1 MKHIA
6 RAQIDKHGGPKVW
19 SGAQPHRMG
28 KGAGQI
34 PGLVSNKGGREA
46 GCVGSSE
53 RIMLALC
60 FLYVL
65 CAPGSWLGPIGK
77 HTARLTG
84 KDGRGMTGRSR
95 RTILAASRHPV
106 APASGAGGRSVVRME
121 AVRRELRG
129 SAIALVLVAATTL
142 VAYVLIQS
150 FDVRRGSVIYLLPVL
165 LAGWHLGLVPALVA
179 AVAGVLWSGYF
190 FFSPY
195 YSFYLARPN
204 EILNLLLFMVVA
216 VVTSHLANSM
226 KKQTELARNS
236 EKEMGDLYAFSRRL
250 AAASS
255 AADIYLAIEE
265 HLASLVQRKVVL
277 FGAVSDSDREIKPEQ
292 EGLSQRVHSAIA
304 EVRAGRTLATTVD
317 DGAGDIW
324 LVRRVSQKN
333 ADFGVIAIDLGSVP
347 PRTLEEVRHRVDD
360 VLSDA
365 AATLERL
372 DIARALG
379 DAKMRSETELLREAL
394 IGSVSHELR
403 TPLASILGAAT
414 VLSKSPVI
422 AKEERLSSLAGVVRD
437 EAERLNNDI
446 QNLLDATRISRE
458 QIRPRQEWIEPQ
470 DIVNS
475 AIERR
480 RRRLSGNNVSLDM
493 DSNLPL
499 IYVDAVL
506 VEQAFVQ
513 IVDNAAKYSPSG
525 SPITIAAKRN
535 GHDVILSVHD
545 TGGGRTRGENV
556 RLGERFFRAPRLA
569 ASTSGSG
576 LGLWI
581 AKAFVTAN
589 GGKIQAVSPGA
600 DHGAAVS
607 ILLPFATPANQP
619 EVGPDD

>member
-1 MKHIA
+1 M
-6 RAQIDKHGGPKVW
+6 
-19 SGAQPHRMG
+19 
-28 KGAGQI
+28 
-34 PGLVSNKGGREA
+34 
-46 GCVGSSE
+46 VG
-53 RIMLALC
+53 M
-60 FLYVL
+60 
-65 CAPGSWLGPIGK
+65 
-77 HTARLTG
+77 
-84 KDGRGMTGRSR
+84 D
-95 RTILAASRHPV
+95 
-106 APASGAGGRSVVRME
+106 

-129 SAIALVLVAATTL
+129 IAIALAMVAATTL

-150 FDVRRGSVIYLLPVL
+150 LDVRRGSVIYLLPVL

-226 KKQTELARNS
+226 KKQTEIARKR

-250 AAASS
+250 AAAPS
-255 AADIYLAIEE
+255 AADIYLAIEQ

-277 FGAVSDSDREIKPEQ
+277 FGAGGGNDWDANPDQ
-292 EGLSQRVHSAIA
+292 NALSQRLHAAIA
-304 EVRAGRTLATTVD
+304 DVQAGSTPATTVD

-324 LVRRVSQKN
+324 LVRRVSHKT

-347 PRTLEEVRHRVDD
+347 PGALDEVRQRVDD
-360 VLSDA
+360 ALSDA

-372 DIARALG
+372 DVARALN
-379 DAKMRSETELLREAL
+379 DARMRSETELLREAL

-414 VLSKSPVI
+414 VLSKSAAV
-422 AKEERLSSLAGVVRD
+422 AKDERLTSLAGVVRD

-446 QNLLDATRISRE
+446 QNLLDATRISRQ

-475 AIERR
+475 ALERR
-480 RRRLSGNNVSLDM
+480 RRRLSGHAVSLDM
-493 DSNLPL
+493 DSNLPF

-513 IVDNAAKYSPSG
+513 IVDNAAKYSPPG
-525 SPITIAAKRN
+525 SPIAVAAKRN
-535 GHDVILSVHD
+535 GRDVVLSVHD
-545 TGGGRTRGENV
+545 RGVGLTAEENAQ
-556 RLGERFFRAPRLA
+556 LGERFFRGRRHA
-569 ASTSGSG
+569 ATTSGSG

-589 GGKIQAVSPGA
+589 GGKIQAESSGA
-600 DHGAAVS
+600 DQGTTVS
-607 ILLPFATPANQP
+607 IHLPFATPASQP

>member
-1 MKHIA
+1 M
-6 RAQIDKHGGPKVW
+6 
-19 SGAQPHRMG
+19 
-28 KGAGQI
+28 
-34 PGLVSNKGGREA
+34 
-46 GCVGSSE
+46 
-53 RIMLALC
+53 
-60 FLYVL
+60 
-65 CAPGSWLGPIGK
+65 
-77 HTARLTG
+77 
-84 KDGRGMTGRSR
+84 
-95 RTILAASRHPV
+95 
-106 APASGAGGRSVVRME
+106 VRME

-129 SAIALVLVAATTL
+129 SAIALVMVAATTL
-142 VAYVLIQS
+142 IAYVLIQS
-150 FDVRRGSVIYLLPVL
+150 LDVRRGSVIYLLPVL

-204 EILNLLLFMVVA
+204 EILNLVLFMVVA

-226 KKQTELARNS
+226 KKQTELARKS

-277 FGAVSDSDREIKPEQ
+277 FGAVADGDHDAKPDQ

-347 PRTLEEVRHRVDD
+347 PGAVEEVRHRVDD

-372 DIARALG
+372 DVARALN

-422 AKEERLSSLAGVVRD
+422 AKDERLTSLAGVVRD
-437 EAERLNNDI
+437 ESERLNNDI

-475 AIERR
+475 ALERR
-480 RRRLSGNNVSLDM
+480 RRRLAGHNVSLDM

-506 VEQAFVQ
+506 VEQALVQ
-513 IVDNAAKYSPSG
+513 VVDNAAKYSPPG
-525 SPITIAAKRN
+525 SPIVIAAKRN
-535 GHDVILSVHD
+535 GRDVVLSVKD
-545 TGGGRTRGENV
+545 QGVGLTPEESAQ
-556 RLGERFFRAPRLA
+556 LGERFFRGARHA
-569 ASTSGSG
+569 ATTSGSG

-589 GGKIQAVSPGA
+589 GGKIQAVSAGA
-600 DHGAAVS
+600 DHGAVVS
-607 ILLPFATPANQP
+607 IHLPFATPANQP

>member
-1 MKHIA
+1 
-6 RAQIDKHGGPKVW
+6 V
-19 SGAQPHRMG
+19 
-28 KGAGQI
+28 
-34 PGLVSNKGGREA
+34 
-46 GCVGSSE
+46 
-53 RIMLALC
+53 
-60 FLYVL
+60 
-65 CAPGSWLGPIGK
+65 
-77 HTARLTG
+77 
-84 KDGRGMTGRSR
+84 
-95 RTILAASRHPV
+95 V
-106 APASGAGGRSVVRME
+106 AME

-129 SAIALVLVAATTL
+129 SLIALVMVAATTL
-142 VAYVLIQS
+142 FAYVLIQS
-150 FDVRRGSVIYLLPVL
+150 LDVRRGSVIYLLPVL

-195 YSFYLARPN
+195 YTYYLSRPN

-226 KKQTELARNS
+226 KRQTELARKR
-236 EKEMGDLYAFSRRL
+236 EKEMSDLYAFSRRL
-250 AAASS
+250 ATVSS

-277 FGAVSDSDREIKPEQ
+277 FAAGAGDNTKPDQ
-292 EGLSQRVHSAIA
+292 GPLTPQVHAAIA
-304 EVRAGRTLATTVD
+304 EVQAGRTLVTTVD

-347 PRTLEEVRHRVDD
+347 ANTLDEIRHRVDD
-360 VLSDA
+360 VLADA

-372 DIARALG
+372 DVARALN
-379 DAKMRSETELLREAL
+379 DARMRSETELLREAL

-414 VLSKSPVI
+414 VLSQAPAVVKD
-422 AKEERLSSLAGVVRD
+422 ERLTSLSGVVRD

-475 AIERR
+475 ALERR
-480 RRRLSGNNVSLDM
+480 RRRLAGHCVRLDM

-499 IYVDAVL
+499 IYVDPVL
-506 VEQAFVQ
+506 VEQALVQ
-513 IVDNAAKYSPSG
+513 IVDNAAKYSPTG
-525 SPITIAAKRN
+525 SPIAIAAKRN
-535 GHDVILSVHD
+535 GHDVVLAVHD
-545 TGGGRTRGENV
+545 QGAGLTAEETSQI
-556 RLGERFFRAPRLA
+556 GERFFRGPRLA
-569 ASTSGSG
+569 ATTSGSG

-589 GGKIQAVSPGA
+589 GGKVQAESSGVDQGTT
-600 DHGAAVS
+600 VS
-607 ILLPFATPANQP
+607 IHLPFATPANQP

>member
-1 MKHIA
+1 
-6 RAQIDKHGGPKVW
+6 V
-19 SGAQPHRMG
+19 
-28 KGAGQI
+28 
-34 PGLVSNKGGREA
+34 
-46 GCVGSSE
+46 VG
-53 RIMLALC
+53 M
-60 FLYVL
+60 
-65 CAPGSWLGPIGK
+65 
-77 HTARLTG
+77 
-84 KDGRGMTGRSR
+84 D
-95 RTILAASRHPV
+95 
-106 APASGAGGRSVVRME
+106 

-129 SAIALVLVAATTL
+129 IAIALAMVAATTL

-150 FDVRRGSVIYLLPVL
+150 LDLRRGSVIYLLPVL

-190 FFSPY
+190 YFSPY

-226 KKQTELARNS
+226 KKQTEIARKR

-250 AAASS
+250 AAAPS
-255 AADIYLAIEE
+255 AADIYLAIEQ

-277 FGAVSDSDREIKPEQ
+277 FGAGGGNDWDASPDQ
-292 EGLSQRVHSAIA
+292 NALSQRLHAAIA
-304 EVRAGRTLATTVD
+304 DVQAGRTLATTVD

-324 LVRRVSQKN
+324 LVRRVSHKT

-347 PRTLEEVRHRVDD
+347 PGALDEVRQRVDD
-360 VLSDA
+360 ALSDA

-372 DIARALG
+372 DVARALN
-379 DAKMRSETELLREAL
+379 DARMRSETELLREAL

-414 VLSKSPVI
+414 VLSKSAAV
-422 AKEERLSSLAGVVRD
+422 AKDERLTSLAGVVRD

-446 QNLLDATRISRE
+446 QNLLDATRISRQ

-475 AIERR
+475 ALERR
-480 RRRLSGNNVSLDM
+480 RRRLSGHTLSLDM
-493 DSNLPL
+493 DANLPF

-513 IVDNAAKYSPSG
+513 IVDNAAKYSPPG
-525 SPITIAAKRN
+525 SPIAVAAKRN
-535 GHDVILSVHD
+535 GRDVVLSVHD
-545 TGGGRTRGENV
+545 RGVGLTAEENAQ
-556 RLGERFFRAPRLA
+556 LGERFFRGARHA
-569 ASTSGSG
+569 ATTSGSG

-589 GGKIQAVSPGA
+589 GGKLQAESSGA
-600 DHGAAVS
+600 DQGTTVS
-607 ILLPFATPANQP
+607 IHLPFATPASQP
-619 EVGPDD
+619 EIGPDD

>member
-1 MKHIA
+1 M
-6 RAQIDKHGGPKVW
+6 
-19 SGAQPHRMG
+19 
-28 KGAGQI
+28 
-34 PGLVSNKGGREA
+34 
-46 GCVGSSE
+46 
-53 RIMLALC
+53 
-60 FLYVL
+60 
-65 CAPGSWLGPIGK
+65 
-77 HTARLTG
+77 
-84 KDGRGMTGRSR
+84 
-95 RTILAASRHPV
+95 V
-106 APASGAGGRSVVRME
+106 AME

-129 SAIALVLVAATTL
+129 SAIALVMVAATTL
-142 VAYVLIQS
+142 VAYALIQS
-150 FDVRRGSVIYLLPVL
+150 LDVRRGSVIYLLPVL

-204 EILNLLLFMVVA
+204 EILNLVLFMVVA

-226 KKQTELARNS
+226 KRQTEIARKR
-236 EKEMGDLYAFSRRL
+236 EKEMSDLYAFSRRL
-250 AAASS
+250 GAASS

-277 FGAVSDSDREIKPEQ
+277 FGAGSGGGNKPDQ
-292 EGLSQRVHSAIA
+292 GALTQRVHSAIA
-304 EVRAGRTLATTVD
+304 DVQAGRMLATTVD
-317 DGAGDIW
+317 DASGDIW

-347 PRTLEEVRHRVDD
+347 ASAVDEIRHRVDD
-360 VLSDA
+360 LLADA

-372 DIARALG
+372 DVARALN

-414 VLSKSPVI
+414 VLSKSPAI
-422 AKEERLSSLAGVVRD
+422 AKDARLTSLAGVVRD

-475 AIERR
+475 ALERR
-480 RRRLSGNNVSLDM
+480 RRRLSGHHVSLDM

-499 IYVDAVL
+499 IYVDPVL

-513 IVDNAAKYSPSG
+513 IVDNAAKYSPTG

-535 GHDVILSVHD
+535 GHDVVLSVHD
-545 TGGGRTRGENV
+545 QGAGLTAEENAQI
-556 RLGERFFRAPRLA
+556 GERFFRGPRLA
-569 ASTSGSG
+569 ATTSGSG

-581 AKAFVTAN
+581 AKAFVSAN
-589 GGKIQAVSPGA
+589 GGKVEAESAGA
-600 DHGAAVS
+600 DQGTTVS
-607 ILLPFATPANQP
+607 IHLPYATPANQP

>member
-1 MKHIA
+1 
-6 RAQIDKHGGPKVW
+6 
-19 SGAQPHRMG
+19 
-28 KGAGQI
+28 
-34 PGLVSNKGGREA
+34 
-46 GCVGSSE
+46 
-53 RIMLALC
+53 
-60 FLYVL
+60 
-65 CAPGSWLGPIGK
+65 
-77 HTARLTG
+77 
-84 KDGRGMTGRSR
+84 
-95 RTILAASRHPV
+95 
-106 APASGAGGRSVVRME
+106 ME

-165 LAGWHLGLVPALVA
+165 LAGWHLGLLPALVA

-226 KKQTELARNS
+226 KKQTELARKS

-265 HLASLVQRKVVL
+265 HLANLVQRKVVL
-277 FGAVSDSDREIKPEQ
+277 FGAGGDTKPDQ
-292 EGLSQRVHSAIA
+292 GMLTQRVHSAIA
-304 EVRAGRTLATTVD
+304 EVQSGRTFATTVD
-317 DGAGDIW
+317 DAGGDIW
-324 LVRRVSQKN
+324 LVRRVSQKT
-333 ADFGVIAIDLGSVP
+333 ADFGVIAIDLGSIP
-347 PRTLEEVRHRVDD
+347 AAALDEMRQRVDG
-360 VLSDA
+360 VLADA

-372 DIARALG
+372 GVARALNE
-379 DAKMRSETELLREAL
+379 AKMRSETELLREAL

-414 VLSKSPVI
+414 VLSKSAAV
-422 AKEERLSSLAGVVRD
+422 AKDERLTALASVVRD
-437 EAERLNNDI
+437 ESERLNNDI

-475 AIERR
+475 ALERR
-480 RRRLSGNNVSLDM
+480 RRRLSGHRLALDM
-493 DSNLPL
+493 DSNLPF

-513 IVDNAAKYSPSG
+513 IVDNAAKYSPAG

-535 GHDVILSVHD
+535 GRDVVLSVHD
-545 TGGGRTRGENV
+545 EGAGLTAKESAQI
-556 RLGERFFRAPRLA
+556 GERFFRGERLA
-569 ASTSGSG
+569 ATTSGSG

-581 AKAFVTAN
+581 AKAFVGAN
-589 GGKIQAVSPGA
+589 GGKMEAVSAGA
-600 DHGAAVS
+600 EQGTTVS
-607 ILLPFATPANQP
+607 IHLPFATPASQP

>member
-1 MKHIA
+1 M
-6 RAQIDKHGGPKVW
+6 
-19 SGAQPHRMG
+19 
-28 KGAGQI
+28 
-34 PGLVSNKGGREA
+34 
-46 GCVGSSE
+46 
-53 RIMLALC
+53 
-60 FLYVL
+60 
-65 CAPGSWLGPIGK
+65 
-77 HTARLTG
+77 
-84 KDGRGMTGRSR
+84 
-95 RTILAASRHPV
+95 
-106 APASGAGGRSVVRME
+106 VRME

-150 FDVRRGSVIYLLPVL
+150 LDVRRGSVIYLLPVL

-204 EILNLLLFMVVA
+204 EILNLVLFMVVA

-226 KKQTELARNS
+226 KKQTELARKS

-277 FGAVSDSDREIKPEQ
+277 FGAVADGDHDAKPDQ

-304 EVRAGRTLATTVD
+304 EIRAGRTLATTVD

-347 PRTLEEVRHRVDD
+347 PGAVEEIRHRVDD

-372 DIARALG
+372 DVARALN

-422 AKEERLSSLAGVVRD
+422 AKDERLTSLAGVVRD
-437 EAERLNNDI
+437 ESERLNNDI

-475 AIERR
+475 ALERR
-480 RRRLSGNNVSLDM
+480 RRRLAGHNVSLDM

-506 VEQAFVQ
+506 VEQALVQ
-513 IVDNAAKYSPSG
+513 VVDNAAKYSPPG
-525 SPITIAAKRN
+525 SPIVIAAKRN
-535 GHDVILSVHD
+535 GRDVVLSVKD
-545 TGGGRTRGENV
+545 QGVGLTPEESAQ
-556 RLGERFFRAPRLA
+556 LGERFFRGARHA
-569 ASTSGSG
+569 ATTSGSG

-589 GGKIQAVSPGA
+589 GGKIQAVSAGA
-600 DHGAAVS
+600 DHGAVVS
-607 ILLPFATPANQP
+607 IHLPFATPANQP